1 MQSDKLSGLKPPPFF
16 LRNSRLAAAFIV
28 FMNFLFISCD
38 KTDTSVT
45 AAGDEIVYVQTNNF
59 AENQNAILAYK
70 NSGDGKLMPLTG
82 SPFLTGGTGLGNPNQ
97 ILGPADSD
105 NQILITADKKFLLV
119 TNAGSN
125 NITVF
130 SIQANGSLVPV
141 AGSPF
146 PSGGQTPSS
155 IGASGSYIYVV
166 NKSQDPLHTITQ
178 APNYTA
184 LMIDAG
190 GKLTLIPGATF
201 ETTPGSSPAQ
211 ALVSRDRK
219 FLFGADFLGF
229 MLNPARGTLR
239 SFVINTSPVITQVA
253 GTPYTIPNG
262 GGALGLWQ
270 HPTENILYA
279 GFPTQN
285 KFGIYTID
293 PSSGALSFKS
303 SVSAGPAACWIRTNK
318 AGSRLYTL
326 NSAENSISVFNTEN
340 PLSPVSLDKFSLKNS
355 GPLIPNGMGGFST
368 TSEDFSFEFSGD
380 EKFLYVLCQH
390 TNQDFTIGNYNYFH
404 VLSVAPDGR
413 LSEPGEPLQMPVAA
427 NVRPQGIAVYGM

>member
-1 MQSDKLSGLKPPPFF
+1 MQRNKTFLPF
-16 LRNSRLAAAFIV
+16 RNTRLAAAFAV
-28 FMNFLFISCD
+28 LLSFFLVSCD
-38 KTDTSVT
+38 KTDNSVA
-45 AAGDEIVYVQTNNF
+45 AAGDEIVYMQTNNF
-59 AENQNAILAYK
+59 VDNQNAILAYK
-70 NSGDGKLMPLTG
+70 NSGDGMLVPLAG

-105 NQILITADKKFLLV
+105 NQIMITADKKFLLV

-130 SIQANGSLVPV
+130 SIQTDGSLVPV

-146 PSGGQTPSS
+146 SSGGQTPSS
-155 IGASGSYIYVV
+155 LWASGSYIYVV
-166 NKSQDPLHTITQ
+166 NKSQDPLHTITM

-184 LMIDAG
+184 LMMDAG
-190 GKLTLIPGATF
+190 GKLSPIPGATF

-239 SFVINTSPVITQVA
+239 SFVINTSPVITPVA
-253 GTPYTIPNG
+253 GTPYTIPDG

-270 HPTENILYA
+270 HPAENILYV

-293 PSSGALSFKS
+293 PASGALLFKS
-303 SVSAGPAACWIRTNK
+303 SVNAGPAACWIRTNK
-318 AGSRLYTL
+318 SGSRLYTL
-326 NSAENSISVFNTEN
+326 NSAENSISVFNSES
-340 PLSPVSLDKFSLKNS
+340 PMAPVSLDKFTLKNS
-355 GPLIPNGMGGFST
+355 GPLIPNGMGGSST
-368 TSEDFSFEFSGD
+368 TSEDFSFEFSTD
-380 EKFLYVLCQH
+380 EKFLYVLSQH
-390 TNQDFTIGNYNYFH
+390 TSKDFSIGNYNYFH
-404 VLSVAPDGR
+404 VLTVATDGR
-413 LSEPGEPLQMPVAA
+413 LTEPGEPLQVPVAA
-427 NVRPQGIAVYGM
+427 TVRPQGLAVYKLN